1 MRRSAKVAVAGV
13 TVAAVGWGL
22 WEIAKWGIA
31 VVSAPETAGLSLVVA
46 AGLP

>member
-1 MRRSAKVAVAGV
+1 MRRSAKIAVAGV
-13 TVAAVGWGL
+13 GVAAVGWGL

-31 VVSAPETAGLSLVVA
+31 IVSAPETAGLSLAVA